1 MNRDCL
7 AFDRSTVRTIDADGK
22 LHVRI
27 SHISK
32 ATVNPYYGYEIP
44 NYESLGLVSDQ
55 IYMLLR
61 DPKELEKGASS
72 FNNLQVLSKHIP
84 SFVGA
89 NEAEW
94 KPFVVGSTGT
104 DAQFNAPYLDNSLVI
119 WDAVAI
125 AGISTQVQKEISCA
139 YRYTP
144 VMTTGEYEGVKYD
157 GVMTEIIGNHVALVE
172 SGRAGSDV
180 VVGDNNPFL
189 EKFDMSK
196 TSRKAVAVKAG
207 LGAFLMPVLASD
219 AKLDLAKIVGLPKA
233 KTIDAD
239 ATRIANAVIV
249 ASAGVLAKDK
259 KLDAEEL
266 KKVILL
272 AADAESDKEMDDKE
286 PVAKDD
292 DEQKEG
298 ESDED
303 YKIRMEKKTAM
314 DNDDDGKVDKPA
326 MDAAIALAVK
336 DAEARTIAKMKAIKR
351 AEDEV
356 RPVIG
361 SVVAQD
367 SAEAVYKLALDHMK
381 ADLSGVEPSAYGA
394 IYRNMAASQ
403 TTKKPNLAHDSSIDS
418 ATALSNFLAKK

>member
-7 AFDRSTVRTIDADGK
+7 AFDRATVRTIDADGK
-22 LHVRI
+22 LHVKI

-44 NYESLGLVSDQ
+44 NFESLGLVSDK

-61 DPKELEKGASS
+61 DPNELEKGAAS

-144 VMTTGEYEGVKYD
+144 IMTSGEYEGVPYD

-180 VVGDNNPFL
+180 VVGDSNPFL
-189 EKFDMSK
+189 EIDMSK
-196 TSRKAVAVKAG
+196 KS
-207 LGAFLMPVLASD
+207 
-219 AKLDLAKIVGLPKA
+219 AKI
-233 KTIDAD
+233 
-239 ATRIANAVIV
+239 
-249 ASAGVLAKDK
+249 ASAVLDGIKGNLAQDSKLALADIQKLVKTAMDAEKMDDEDK
-259 KLDAEEL
+259 K
-266 KKVILL
+266 
-272 AADAESDKEMDDKE
+272 
-286 PVAKDD
+286 PVAEDD

-314 DNDDDGKVDKPA
+314 DNDKTDDDKVSKTA
-326 MDAAIALAVK
+326 MDAAIALTAKEV
-336 DAEARTIAKMKAIKR
+336 EARTVARMTAIRK

-361 SVVAQD
+361 VVCAQD

-381 ADLSGVEPSAYGA
+381 ADLSGVDPSAYGA
-394 IYRNMAASQ
+394 IYRNMAANQ

-418 ATALSNFLAKK
+418 ATALINFLAKK